1 MSKDKSE
8 IKRDILNKFR
18 EVNAGPGRALP
29 PSWLE
34 IFYNPGLN
42 PQEKRLCNVA
52 VDELVEDGLVLFKDD
67 SRRVLIITEKGV
79 EKIFS
84 NGEYWYAD
92 L

>member
-1 MSKDKSE
+1 MSKGKSD
-8 IKRDILNKFR
+8 IKRDILSKFR

-34 IFYNPGLN
+34 IFYISGLN
-42 PQEKRLCNVA
+42 PKEKRLCEQA
-52 VDELVEDGLVLFKDD
+52 VNELVDDGLVLFKDD
-67 SRRVLIITEKGV
+67 SRRVMIITERGV

-84 NGEYWYAD
+84 NGDYWYAD